1 MQNKYKIT
9 RYRGEA
15 VKRMLEELSFDCALE
30 ESDRGEFPGAEGME
44 FWASDIEITKVGK
57 WKPVAGQGNIRW
69 ALLTKGSVP
78 DLT

>member
-57 WKPVAGQGNIRW
+57 
-69 ALLTKGSVP
+69 
-78 DLT
+78 